1 MFRLKEV
8 FRQERGFTLIE
19 LMVVVLIISILIAIA
34 IPTFLGA
41 RRRSEDSQA
50 KSHLRAG
57 LVAEKT
63 YYSDG
68 QGYTDDQPS
77 LSSIESNLAWGS
89 PDAGARGVIVEDL
102 SGNGLGVVLRSR
114 SRSGTLFCLADLVN
128 NFDYSSEGYPLTLAG
143 TYYAKRPN
151 ATSSSNCQGLSWQ
164 QTQLGWN

>member
-19 LMVVVLIISILIAIA
+19 LMVVVLIVSILIAIA

-57 LVAEKT
+57 LVAQKT

-68 QGYTDDQPS
+68 QGYTDDEPTLQEV
-77 LSSIESNLAWGS
+77 ESNLAWGN
-89 PDAGARGVIVEDL
+89 PDAGARGVVVEDL
-102 SGNGLGVVLRSR
+102 SANSYGVVLRSR
-114 SRSGTLFCLADLVN
+114 SRSGTLFCLADLIY

-143 TYYAKRPN
+143 TYYAKKPT
-151 ATSSSNCQGLSWQ
+151 ATIASDCLGVIWQ
-164 QTQLGWN
+164 NTGSGWQ